1 MTMVINYFELF
12 GLEAQFEIPTDLLT
26 TRYRALLHAVHPD
39 RFSHGSQSEQ
49 AQAVMKSAQ
58 INDAFSCLKDPI
70 RRAEHLLIL
79 SGVVLEDEATTVK
92 DTQFLM
98 TQMQWREDL
107 DSLRQA
113 TQPESELARMQSQI
127 NQDKKTQLDALAQA
141 LEQQDWPSA
150 TTWIFKL
157 KFLFKLEQE
166 LERIE
171 DSLLDE

>member
-1 MTMVINYFELF
+1 MVINYFELF
-12 GLEAQFEIPTDLLT
+12 GLEAQFEVPNHELT

-58 INDAFSCLKDPI
+58 INDAFACLKDPI
-70 RRAEHLLIL
+70 RRAEHLLAL
-79 SGVVLEDEATTVK
+79 SGIELEDEATTVK

-98 TQMQWREDL
+98 AQMQWREDL
-107 DSLRQA
+107 DTLRQA
-113 TQPESELARMQSQI
+113 AQPESELARMQAQI
-127 NQDKKTQLDALAQA
+127 HQDKRAQIDALAQA
-141 LEQQDWPSA
+141 LQQERWHDA

-166 LERIE
+166 LEKIE
-171 DSLLDE
+171 DSLLD